1 MGAYW
6 HIALPFEVQCQ
17 DKPPQTKMVETLYGG
32 DFRFEHVEEYQV
44 KSPELPDGARLT
56 FDRREKIYRLDQHI
70 WNTEFQPFYLAFLET
85 LQAHIVQ
92 RGYRVYSVVTDQEL
106 LEPFLS
112 EFKRIEAQNDIESY
126 LQAVEA
132 LETNCFLHSYDL
144 PQQVAYHGYPL
155 PSADASSMK
164 IVTLLHSYEKMNVI
178 PEETVMFHNAIDAI
192 KTKLSGSFRLTNYVC
207 VIGF

>member
-6 HIALPFEVQCQ
+6 HIALPFEVRCL
-17 DKPPQTKMVETLYGG
+17 DRPEQTEMVEKMYGE
-32 DFRFEHVEEYQV
+32 DFRFDHIERE
-44 KSPELPDGARLT
+44 PIELPGLPGGKP
-56 FDRREKIYRLDQHI
+56 FRRERCEKIYRLDANV
-70 WNTEFQPFYLAFLET
+70 WKSEFQPFYLAFLET
-85 LQAHIVQ
+85 LQAHVAQ
-92 RGYRVYSVVTDQEL
+92 RGYRVYSVVTDQKL

-207 VIGF
+207 VFGF

>member
-6 HIALPFEVQCQ
+6 HIALPFEVRCL
-17 DKPPQTKMVETLYGG
+17 DRPEQTEMVEKMYGE
-32 DFRFEHVEEYQV
+32 DFRFDHIERE
-44 KSPELPDGARLT
+44 PIELPGLPGGKP
-56 FDRREKIYRLDQHI
+56 FRRERCEKIYRLDANV
-70 WNTEFQPFYLAFLET
+70 WKSEFQPFYLAFLET
-85 LQAHIVQ
+85 LQAHVAQ
-92 RGYRVYSVVTDQEL
+92 RGYRVYSVVTDQKL

-155 PSADASSMK
+155 TGADGSSMK
-164 IVTLLHSYEKMNVI
+164 IASLLASYEKMNVF

-192 KTKLSGSFRLTNYVC
+192 KTKLSAAFRLANYVC

>member
-6 HIALPFEVQCQ
+6 HIALPFEVRCL
-17 DKPPQTKMVETLYGG
+17 DRPEQTEMVEKMYGE
-32 DFRFEHVEEYQV
+32 DFRFDHIERE
-44 KSPELPDGARLT
+44 PIELPGLPGGKP
-56 FDRREKIYRLDQHI
+56 FRRERCEKIYRLDANV
-70 WNTEFQPFYLAFLET
+70 WKSEFQPFYLAFLET
-85 LQAHIVQ
+85 LQAHVAQ
-92 RGYRVYSVVTDQEL
+92 RGYRVYSVVTDQKL

-144 PQQVAYHGYPL
+144 PQQVVYHGYPL

-164 IVTLLHSYEKMNVI
+164 IVTLLHSHEKMNVI